1 MIYSY
6 GFKNYFGFKE
16 GANVSFHLNG
26 RVPKDVSHGRDVA
39 TILGVKG
46 ANGAGKTNLL
56 KALSFL
62 SSFCSY
68 SFYSKDGSSID
79 ADPYFHSEA
88 PSEFYIEF
96 LYGDYIYTY
105 ELAVTVSKVVY
116 ERLYRKSKN
125 GDGELKKTRKVPVFI
140 RNGNDI
146 SDCLSEIAQVKVI
159 SLKDNASLIS
169 SAFHYKFD
177 EPLKILNEVYMFFAS
192 FITNVHYTGLNDFSL
207 DTNSI
212 RFVSEFYFKNEKA
225 FNFVKNIIVKSDLGI
240 SDIEIVQGIDDSG
253 KKYYFPIFEHKVGK
267 NKYSLTIY
275 DQSSGTKSLYVK
287 LNHYW
292 RALSSG
298 SVLVLDEFDLNCH
311 PFILPKLLE
320 LFESTDTNPLGAQFI
335 FTSHITEVLEKL
347 SKYRTYLVNKES
359 NECYCYRLDEIG
371 GDILRHGRAIAPIYN
386 EGKIGGVPKL

>member
-16 GANVSFHLNG
+16 GANISFHLNG

-68 SFYSKDGSSID
+68 SFASKEDEKIY
-79 ADPYFHSEA
+79 ADPYFKSKS

-96 LYGDYIYTY
+96 LYGEYVYTY
-105 ELAVTVSKVVY
+105 ELGVTINKVVY
-116 ERLYRKSKN
+116 EKLFRKSKKI
-125 GDGELKKTRKVPVFI
+125 DDESRKTRKIPVFL
-140 RNGNDI
+140 RKGNEI
-146 SDCLSEIAQVKVI
+146 TDCLSDISQVKVI

-177 EPLKILNEVYMFFAS
+177 EPLKILNEVYYFFSS
-192 FITNVHYTGLNDFSL
+192 FITNVRYTGLKDFSL
-207 DTNSI
+207 DADSI
-212 RFVSEFYFKNEKA
+212 RAVSEFYFKNQMA
-225 FNFVKNIIVKSDLGI
+225 FNFVKNIIIKSDLGI
-240 SDIEIVQGIDDSG
+240 SDVEILSGLDESG
-253 KKYYFPIFEHKVGK
+253 KKYYFPMFEHKVKDK
-267 NKYSLTIY
+267 NYTLTIY
-275 DQSSGTKSLYVK
+275 DQSSGTRSLYVK

-292 RALSSG
+292 RALSTG
-298 SVLVLDEFDLNCH
+298 SVLILDEFDLNCH

-320 LFESTDTNPLGAQFI
+320 LFESTEINKLGAQFI

-347 SKYRTYLVNKES
+347 SKYRTYLVNKEN
-359 NECYCYRLDEIG
+359 NECFCYRLDEIG

>member
-16 GANVSFHLNG
+16 GANVSFLLNG
-26 RVPKDVSHGRDVA
+26 RVPKDVSYGRNVA

-56 KALSFL
+56 KALYFL

-68 SFYSKDGSSID
+68 SFYSKEEETID
-79 ADPYFHSEA
+79 ADPYFNNKS

-96 LYGDYIYTY
+96 LYGEYVYTY
-105 ELAVTVSKVVY
+105 ELAVTVNKVIH
-116 ERLYRKSKN
+116 EKLFRKSNKTE
-125 GDGELKKTRKVPVFI
+125 GDSKKTRKIPVFI
-140 RNGNDI
+140 REGNEI
-146 SDCLSEIAQVKVI
+146 SDCLSEIGQVKII

-177 EPLKILNEVYMFFAS
+177 EPLKILNEVYSFFSS
-192 FITNVHYTGLNDFSL
+192 FITNVRYTGLKDFSL
-207 DTNSI
+207 DTDSI
-212 RFVSEFYFKNEKA
+212 RSVSEYYFKNEKA
-225 FNFVKNIIVKSDLGI
+225 FNFVKDIIVKSDLGI
-240 SDIEIVQGIDDSG
+240 SDVEIVQGVDENS
-253 KKYYFPIFEHKVGK
+253 KKYYFPMFEHRVGSK
-267 NKYSLTIY
+267 KFRLTIY

-292 RALSSG
+292 RALSLG

-320 LFESTDTNPLGAQFI
+320 LFESRETNPLDAQFI

-347 SKYRTYLVNKES
+347 SKYRTYLVNKEN
-359 NECYCYRLDEIG
+359 NECFCYRLDEIG

>member
-125 GDGELKKTRKVPVFI
+125 GDGELKNQKGT
-140 RNGNDI
+140 
-146 SDCLSEIAQVKVI
+146 C
-159 SLKDNASLIS
+159 
-169 SAFHYKFD
+169 FH
-177 EPLKILNEVYMFFAS
+177 S
-192 FITNVHYTGLNDFSL
+192 
-207 DTNSI
+207 
-212 RFVSEFYFKNEKA
+212 
-225 FNFVKNIIVKSDLGI
+225 
-240 SDIEIVQGIDDSG
+240 
-253 KKYYFPIFEHKVGK
+253 
-267 NKYSLTIY
+267 
-275 DQSSGTKSLYVK
+275 
-287 LNHYW
+287 
-292 RALSSG
+292 
-298 SVLVLDEFDLNCH
+298 
-311 PFILPKLLE
+311 
-320 LFESTDTNPLGAQFI
+320 
-335 FTSHITEVLEKL
+335 
-347 SKYRTYLVNKES
+347 
-359 NECYCYRLDEIG
+359 
-371 GDILRHGRAIAPIYN
+371 
-386 EGKIGGVPKL
+386 

>member
-6 GFKNYFGFKE
+6 GFKNYFGFME

-39 TILGVKG
+39 TIIGVKG

-68 SFYSKDGSSID
+68 SFYSKEDETID
-79 ADPYFHSEA
+79 ADPYFNNKT

-96 LYGDYIYTY
+96 LYGENIYTY
-105 ELAVTVSKVVY
+105 ELGVTVNKVVY
-116 ERLYRKSKN
+116 EKLFRKNKKS
-125 GDGELKKTRKVPVFI
+125 DDDSKKTRKVPVFI
-140 RNGNDI
+140 RIGNEITECLSDI
-146 SDCLSEIAQVKVI
+146 SQAKVI
-159 SLKDNASLIS
+159 SLKNNASLIS

-177 EPLKILNEVYMFFAS
+177 EPLKILNEVYFFFAS
-192 FITNVHYTGLNDFSL
+192 FITNVRYTGLKDFPL
-207 DTNSI
+207 DTDSI
-212 RFVSEFYFKNEKA
+212 RAVSEFYYNNDVA

-240 SDIEIVQGIDDSG
+240 SDIEIIQGVDDSG
-253 KKYYFPIFEHKVGK
+253 KKYYFPMFEHKVGDK
-267 NKYSLTIY
+267 DFSLTIY
-275 DQSSGTKSLYVK
+275 DQSSGTRSLYVK

-298 SVLVLDEFDLNCH
+298 SVLILDEFDLNCH

-320 LFESTDTNPLGAQFI
+320 LFESTETNPLGSQFI

-347 SKYRTYLVNKES
+347 SKYRTYLVNKEN
-359 NECYCYRLDEIG
+359 NECFCYRLDEIG
-371 GDILRHGRAIAPIYN
+371 GDILRHGRAITPIYN
-386 EGKIGGVPKL
+386 EGKIGGIPKL